1 MRELLKVRIPKRL
14 KEILEIMAEE
24 NEITLT
30 ELCNILL
37 EEAIYQTIYE
47 EREYG
52 DGKFENLKCDR
63 KRLGIR

>member
-24 NEITLT
+24 NGITLT
-30 ELCNILL
+30 VLCNILL
-37 EEAIYQTIYE
+37 EEAIYQTICE

-52 DGKFENLKCDR
+52 DGKFANLKCDR
-63 KRLGIR
+63 KKLVI

>member
-30 ELCNILL
+30 VLCNILL
-37 EEAIYQTIYE
+37 EEAIYQTLCE

-52 DGKFENLKCDR
+52 DGKFANLKCDI
-63 KRLGIR
+63 KRLGI